1 MVFCKRKKCSR
12 SDASPAT
19 IVTLSGATSQENE
32 APSPM
37 KVAIASPLSLIPD
50 FECVNEVSQLSARD
64 CDPVNKTLRIWG
76 KGRGI
81 KSEVVDLGAVTVQ
94 AIADWLEVK
103 PIRAGETDPL
113 FTALDF
119 PNWDIG

>member
-1 MVFCKRKKCSR
+1 M
-12 SDASPAT
+12 
-19 IVTLSGATSQENE
+19 
-32 APSPM
+32 
-37 KVAIASPLSLIPD
+37 
-50 FECVNEVSQLSARD
+50 SARD